1 MVAVGVVDTLALLVV
16 LELLEVVERRQ
27 GPLVVVLDVEEKW
40 ERDVGVEGEEVVMG
54 TVETM
59 MTTMTPTRMFHSLRS
74 RWIRLLELPCSTT
87 AETVGQSDSS
97 EGESIL
103 RELL

>member
-40 ERDVGVEGEEVVMG
+40 ERDVGVEGEEVVVG

-59 MTTMTPTRMFHSLRS
+59 MKTMTPTPDVPLAP
-74 RWIRLLELPCSTT
+74 LTL
-87 AETVGQSDSS
+87 DSPA
-97 EGESIL
+97 
-103 RELL
+103 